1 MKYLVLG
8 LIATSLVTLTACND
22 KKEAAPTVA
31 DTPMETIPE
40 KPAEAVD
47 FTELLGHYD
56 HMTFALSSDNAE
68 ETAKA
73 ATGMLAALQKIEGA
87 HFDAEQ
93 KDTYQ
98 DIAANIKENAEHIED
113 NIGDIAHQREH
124 LVEISTDIY
133 DLVQLFGISKPYYK
147 VFCPMVKG
155 GEGAFWLS
163 TTKDFRN
170 PYMGE
175 KMLSCGSI
183 QEELN

>member
-22 KKEAAPTVA
+22 KKEATPTVA
-31 DTPMETIPE
+31 DTPTETIQE
-40 KPAEAVD
+40 KPVEAVD

-87 HFDAEQ
+87 HFDAEH

-113 NIGDIAHQREH
+113 NVGDIAHQREH

-163 TTKDFRN
+163 TAKDFRN